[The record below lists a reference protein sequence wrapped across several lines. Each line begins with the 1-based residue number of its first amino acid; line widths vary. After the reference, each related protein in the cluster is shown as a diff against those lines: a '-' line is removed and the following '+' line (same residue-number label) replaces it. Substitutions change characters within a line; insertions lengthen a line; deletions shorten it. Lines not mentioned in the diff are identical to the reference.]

1 MLRFAALGSG
11 SRGNALLVQ
20 GGSTHILID
29 CGFSRRECER
39 RLGQLG
45 CELDQLSAVVVTHE
59 HADHVSGAAAVA
71 RASGAPLWLSEGTR
85 AALGTALDAI
95 DCRCFS
101 SHEPFAVEA
110 LRVNPFPVPH
120 DAREPCQLRI
130 DDGASSIG
138 VLTDA
143 GHVSRAMTDALAG
156 VGALFLECNHDEE
169 MLRTGNY
176 PPSLK
181 ARVGGPYGHLS
192 NRDAAALL
200 KTIGTDGMQHL
211 MAGHLSE
218 KNNSPGH
225 ARSALAAAA
234 DCDPQWIRIAS
245 QGEVLDWCEIR

>member
-1 MLRFAALGSG
+1 MPVEGDKCG
-11 SRGNALLVQ
+11 
-20 GGSTHILID
+20 HILID